1 MSSSRKYK
9 CVFCNKTF
17 VRNKLSIHIEK
28 EHEEML
34 NPDKG
39 YTANRIV
46 FDTCN
51 KKEPIGGGHSLCR
64 ICKKPTEWNENLV
77 RYEAYCSEKCKSEA
91 RERAKQN
98 MIKVYG
104 KPTLLDDIEWQNN
117 NMLSN
122 RKISGKYKW
131 SDGTY
136 KTYVGSYEKK
146 FLEFCDI
153 VLQIKSSDLVTPG
166 PTIEYEFDGKK
177 HEWITDALYLPYNL
191 VFDIKDGGNN
201 KNNREMPEYR
211 AKQIAKETFITEQG
225 KYSYIR
231 LTNNQFDQLL
241 LIFSELKELYLDDN
255 ELHTISRINE
265 HMAIGGINPMISTV
279 QPTQLFI
286 TNYQKKKTEEIM
298 NSLREEVNKN
308 FKPIHNAINLDNF
321 KIGNKK
327 VSASKVIN
335 EINHTAIE
343 CADGVLYEEGKCVRM
358 SALSALEIEKL
369 DPNRR
374 SNSNRNQ
381 IMIDRIRMIYDHI
394 IDDEKPNSFILWTKQ
409 TGISSINDYFFTLY
423 NATFGRSNIVTYTCN
438 KCDNVFMQTKN
449 INDMIKFRNDD
460 VKNKYYEILH
470 TGIRKLDDPKI
481 ELFQISD
488 NYVAALRKPTL
499 YEIFMEPSYIN
510 KEFSDKYEDLLLLIS
525 YISDI
530 YQIDRVNG
538 ELLKIDT
545 KPMATDKTL
554 TTKRKIKIYSTI
566 LKTLTSDQI
575 TALSLKTND
584 FDDGVTDDDGN
595 TIPNISYQYPSTECP
610 KCGNKIDAIDERP
623 DSMVFTRHQ
632 LGLLS
637 KI

>member
-1 MSSSRKYK
+1 M
-9 CVFCNKTF
+9 
-17 VRNKLSIHIEK
+17 
-28 EHEEML
+28 
-34 NPDKG
+34 
-39 YTANRIV
+39 
-46 FDTCN
+46 
-51 KKEPIGGGHSLCR
+51 
-64 ICKKPTEWNENLV
+64 ENQV
-77 RYEAYCSEKCKSEA
+77 N
-91 RERAKQN
+91 KQN
-98 MIKVYG
+98 VSLNDLAEGAIHKVQPANSISQQQAIPKFKANQVSNVTVNDLKKNGLVKASQNEEPVTGTGNPLIDQAVEGIDSAIDRLNNEFSEYAEQGKEYIIEQQLDAEESNINIDSDDEIINNTDNKRYVLNTEIPQQQVQNNNQVDDVTIINNTIDKIAGLDKIKKVENS
-104 KPTLLDDIEWQNN
+104 KIDEPDITDKKLLENMEKINNEFSEVSETVSNITSSTVNNIDIDDEDLDLLDDEEDNIEVDEPTDNN
-117 NMLSN
+117 
-122 RKISGKYKW
+122 
-131 SDGTY
+131 
-136 KTYVGSYEKK
+136 E
-146 FLEFCDI
+146 E
-153 VLQIKSSDLVTPG
+153 
-166 PTIEYEFDGKK
+166 
-177 HEWITDALYLPYNL
+177 
-191 VFDIKDGGNN
+191 
-201 KNNREMPEYR
+201 
-211 AKQIAKETFITEQG
+211 
-225 KYSYIR
+225 
-231 LTNNQFDQLL
+231 
-241 LIFSELKELYLDDN
+241 
-255 ELHTISRINE
+255 
-265 HMAIGGINPMISTV
+265 
-279 QPTQLFI
+279 
-286 TNYQKKKTEEIM
+286 QKKKTEEIM

>member
-1 MSSSRKYK
+1 METQVNNQNVSLNDLAEGAVQKAQPANNIPLHAMPKFKTDQVSDVSVNDLRKSGLIKPSQKEEPVTGTGNPLVDQAVEGLDSAIDRLNNEFSGYAEQGKEYLIEQQLDAEESNINIDSDDEPTTNNIDTKRYVLNTDISKQQNNDSKMTVDDTTVINNTIDRIAGLDKIKRVENSTIDEPDITDKKLLENMEKVNSEFTEVSDTVSNITSSTI
-9 CVFCNKTF
+9 N
-17 VRNKLSIHIEK
+17 NIDIDDDDL
-28 EHEEML
+28 
-34 NPDKG
+34 D
-39 YTANRIV
+39 
-46 FDTCN
+46 
-51 KKEPIGGGHSLCR
+51 
-64 ICKKPTEWNENLV
+64 
-77 RYEAYCSEKCKSEA
+77 
-91 RERAKQN
+91 
-98 MIKVYG
+98 
-104 KPTLLDDIEWQNN
+104 LLDDEEDDIEVNE
-117 NMLSN
+117 SSE
-122 RKISGKYKW
+122 I
-131 SDGTY
+131 D
-136 KTYVGSYEKK
+136 EK
-146 FLEFCDI
+146 D
-153 VLQIKSSDLVTPG
+153 
-166 PTIEYEFDGKK
+166 
-177 HEWITDALYLPYNL
+177 
-191 VFDIKDGGNN
+191 
-201 KNNREMPEYR
+201 
-211 AKQIAKETFITEQG
+211 
-225 KYSYIR
+225 
-231 LTNNQFDQLL
+231 
-241 LIFSELKELYLDDN
+241 
-255 ELHTISRINE
+255 
-265 HMAIGGINPMISTV
+265 
-279 QPTQLFI
+279 
-286 TNYQKKKTEEIM
+286 QKKKNEEIM

-308 FKPIHNAINLDNF
+308 FKPIHNTINLKNF

-327 VSASKVIN
+327 ISASKVIN

-394 IDDEKPNSFILWTKQ
+394 IDDEKPNSFISWTKQ

-470 TGIRKLDDPKI
+470 NGIRKLDDPKI

-510 KEFSDKYEDLLLLIS
+510 KEFTEKYEDLLLLIS

-530 YQIDRVNG
+530 YQIDRANG

-545 KPMATDKTL
+545 KQVATDKTL

-584 FDDGVTDDDGN
+584 FDDGSTDEDGN
-595 TIPNISYQYPSTECP
+595 NVPNISYQYPSTECP
-610 KCGNKIDAIDERP
+610 KCGNTIDAIDERP